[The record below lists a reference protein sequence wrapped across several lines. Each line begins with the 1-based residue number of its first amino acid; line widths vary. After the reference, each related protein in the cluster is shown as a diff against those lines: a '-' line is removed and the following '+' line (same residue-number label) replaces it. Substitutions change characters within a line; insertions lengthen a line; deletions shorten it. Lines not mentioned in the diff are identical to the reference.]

1 MIEEQARVV
10 RVDGDLAEILI
21 HKQSA
26 CGSCSAK
33 SGCGTSLLANWFPQ
47 RRLTLRLN
55 NRINARA
62 GDMVVLGLD
71 EATLQRSSLMLY
83 AVPLA
88 GLLLAAIAGERGFE
102 FLGLSKELGAVLSG
116 LLGLTAAL
124 LYVRGKSRAI
134 IRRGDGGVR
143 LLRLVQPAG
152 GGAFAPVSIGTTGNN
167 QTDSF
172 GTNK

>member
-10 RVDGDLAEILI
+10 RLDGDLAEILI
-21 HKQSA
+21 QKQSA
-26 CGSCSAK
+26 CGSCTAK

-55 NRINARA
+55 NHINAQA

-83 AVPLA
+83 ALPLA
-88 GLLLAAIAGERGFE
+88 GLLLAAIAGEWAFG
-102 FLGLSKELGAVLSG
+102 FLGLPKELGAVLSG
-116 LLGLTAAL
+116 LLGLIAAL

-143 LLRLVQPAG
+143 LLRLAST
-152 GGAFAPVSIGTTGNN
+152 AASFAAASIGNN

>member
-10 RVDGDLAEILI
+10 RLNGDLAEILI
-21 HKQSA
+21 QKQSA
-26 CGSCSAK
+26 CGSCTAK

-47 RRLTLRLN
+47 RRLTLRLD
-55 NRINARA
+55 NRINAQA

-83 AVPLA
+83 ALPLA
-88 GLLLAAIAGERGFE
+88 GLLLAAIAGEWAFG
-102 FLGLSKELGAVLSG
+102 FLGLPKELGAVLSG

-143 LLRLVQPAG
+143 LLRLARTT
-152 GGAFAPVSIGTTGNN
+152 ASFAAPSIGNN

>member
-10 RVDGDLAEILI
+10 RLNGDLAEILI
-21 HKQSA
+21 QKQSA
-26 CGSCSAK
+26 CGSCTAK

-47 RRLTLRLN
+47 RRLTLRLD
-55 NRINARA
+55 NRINAQA

-83 AVPLA
+83 ALPLA
-88 GLLLAAIAGERGFE
+88 GLLLAAIAGEWAFG
-102 FLGLSKELGAVLSG
+102 FLGLPKELGAVLSG

-143 LLRLVQPAG
+143 LLRLART
-152 GGAFAPVSIGTTGNN
+152 AASFAAASIGNN

>member
-10 RVDGDLAEILI
+10 RLDGDLAEILI
-21 HKQSA
+21 QKQSA
-26 CGSCSAK
+26 CGPCTAK

-55 NRINARA
+55 NHINAQA

-83 AVPLA
+83 ALPLA
-88 GLLLAAIAGERGFE
+88 GLLLAAIAGEWAFG
-102 FLGLSKELGAVLSG
+102 FLGLPKELGAVLSG
-116 LLGLTAAL
+116 LLGLIAAL

-143 LLRLVQPAG
+143 LLRLVRTA
-152 GGAFAPVSIGTTGNN
+152 ASFAAPSIGNN

>member
-10 RVDGDLAEILI
+10 RLDGDLAGILI
-21 HKQSA
+21 KKQSA
-26 CGSCSAK
+26 CSACNAK

-55 NRINARA
+55 NHIHAQA

-71 EATLQRSSLMLY
+71 EATLQRSSLLLY
-83 AVPLA
+83 ALPLA
-88 GLLLAAIAGERGFE
+88 GLLLAAIAGERVFG
-102 FLGLSKELGAVLSG
+102 FLGLPKELGAVLSG
-116 LLGLTAAL
+116 LLGLIAAL

-143 LLRLVQPAG
+143 LLRLART
-152 GGAFAPVSIGTTGNN
+152 AASFAPASIGNSQTDSIGT
-167 QTDSF
+167 
-172 GTNK
+172 NK